1 MSDSLASVSG
11 SIESGGIVLA
21 QRIMST
27 THAHVV
33 MMSCARCPGHHH
45 KKVCVL
51 RQHNEVEYNYSAIF
65 IEDSGLVA
73 RAGGTAGGWEEYKP
87 CGCELK

>member
-1 MSDSLASVSG
+1 MPMGLCEQSPQVPASRNVLSMSDSLASVSG

-51 RQHNEVEYNYSAIF
+51 RPHNEVEYN
-65 IEDSGLVA
+65 
-73 RAGGTAGGWEEYKP
+73 
-87 CGCELK
+87 